1 MSGNPDWRIWL
12 GLSFSLAWLIL
23 GAAYISQSIGWQ
35 NLGYLPAND
44 LGSFLEGAFAPL
56 AFLWLV
62 IGYFLQQKE
71 LQQNTRALL
80 AQAEEIHRTAEQA
93 VIQSQKMSESEVH
106 ARQDT
111 FLQIVQSV
119 RGQLG
124 QISGFLFISSQG
136 TGAGPGENDA
146 VSPEE
151 VSELF
156 RRQSSQEPE
165 VFSRRLLQLHIRL
178 NNDKAQQYD
187 LFYGTTTRAR
197 HSNNFIFVFERL
209 MKRAE
214 EVDPDNMIRDSL
226 LTSGHGFVYAMAKRH
241 QANAP
246 PELAN
251 HQATGLYIDI

>member
-1 MSGNPDWRIWL
+1 M
-12 GLSFSLAWLIL
+12 
-23 GAAYISQSIGWQ
+23 GAAYISLSIGWS
-35 NLGYLPAND
+35 NIAYLPADD

-71 LQQNTRALL
+71 LQQNTRALQE
-80 AQAEEIHRTAEQA
+80 QAEEIHRTAEQA
-93 VIQSQKMSESEVH
+93 VIQSQKMAESEVH

-124 QISGFLFISSQG
+124 QISGFLFLSSQA
-136 TGAGPGENDA
+136 TGASGT
-146 VSPEE
+146 VSAEE
-151 VSELF
+151 ISDLF
-156 RRQSSQEPE
+156 RRQSSLEPE
-165 VFSRRLLQLHIRL
+165 VFSRQLLQLHIRL
-178 NNDKAQQYD
+178 NDDEAQRYD
-187 LFYGTTTRAR
+187 LFYGTPTRAR

-226 LTSGHGFVYAMAKRH
+226 LTSGHGFVYGMAKRH
-241 QANAP
+241 QASAP
-246 PELAN
+246 PELAE
-251 HQATGLYIDI
+251 HDEKGLYIQF